1 MFNPLTDTKI
11 MPTDYAKYRK
21 TFLAT
26 PKMCEHIFLFSK
38 QLFIVLLKPVGFYLY
53 SFGVV

>member
-1 MFNPLTDTKI
+1 

-53 SFGVV
+53 SFGVVWIQEFYL